1 VPLLNSVR
9 HRRGWLT
16 PLLFLAVSLA
26 LSACGGA
33 DSAPDAEPA
42 AEGSAA
48 SFPVSVQSGPMQGGE
63 PVTIEARPRSIV
75 SLSPTATEMLWAIGA
90 ADQVVAVDDQSDYPA
105 GVPTTELSGYEP
117 NVEAILGYE
126 PDLVV
131 SSGDS
136 GDLVASLDKVE
147 VPVLLLP
154 SAADLEE
161 SYSQIERLGA
171 ATGHV
176 PEAAEVVAEM
186 RAGIEKAL
194 ADTPDVEGTTY
205 FHELGPDLFT
215 VSASTFIG
223 EVYRLFD
230 LTNIAD
236 KAGSGDDY
244 PQLSSEYVVSADPDL
259 VFVADNECCGVTP
272 GEVRARP
279 GWQRMS
285 AVRDGGIHV
294 VDEDITS
301 RWGPRVVD
309 FVELVGTIV
318 AEHQRVR
325 PAA

>member
-1 VPLLNSVR
+1 
-9 HRRGWLT
+9 
-16 PLLFLAVSLA
+16 LALA

-33 DSAPDAEPA
+33 DTARDDEPA
-42 AEGSAA
+42 SGGTAA
-48 SFPVSVQSGPMQGGE
+48 SFPVSVKSGPMKGGE
-63 PVTIEARPRSIV
+63 LVTIEARPRSIV

-90 ADQVVAVDDQSDYPA
+90 DDQVIAVDDQSDFPE

-154 SAADLEE
+154 SATDLDE
-161 SYSQIERLGA
+161 SYAQIERLGA

-176 PEAAEVVAEM
+176 REAAEVVAEM
-186 RAGIEKAL
+186 RAGIEA
-194 ADTPDVEGTTY
+194 AVAEAPDAAGLTY

-215 VSASTFIG
+215 VSGRTFIG
-223 EVYRLFD
+223 EVYGLYGLR
-230 LTNIAD
+230 NIAD
-236 KAGSGDDY
+236 AAGKGDDY

-259 VFVADNECCGVTP
+259 VFVGDNECCGVTP
-272 GEVRARP
+272 ADVRARP
-279 GWQRMS
+279 GWKEMS
-285 AVRDGGIHV
+285 AVRDGGIYV

-301 RWGPRVVD
+301 RWGPRVVE
-309 FVELVGTIV
+309 FVELVGKIL
-318 AEHQRVR
+318 AEQDRLR